1 MTVYF
6 AQRRS
11 DNAVKVGY
19 TYQIGMR
26 VSGLRTE
33 YGAIDILGTMDGD
46 EDDELAIQ
54 IRFAEHCLGQG
65 KMRGTRPPSDWF
77 APIPELM
84 TYIKENTKPYRDV
97 TEVTARIVLPIET
110 YNLLRLVAG
119 ENKTTI
125 ADMLTEVAMMYAS
138 TLQAQTPSATAS
150 REQEHESEAAA

>member
-19 TYQIGMR
+19 THQIGMR
-26 VSGLRTE
+26 VSALRTE

-54 IRFAEHCLGQG
+54 VRFAEHCLGQG
-65 KMRGTRPPSDWF
+65 KMRGIRPPSDWF

-84 TYIKENTKPYRDV
+84 AYIKENAKPYRDV
-97 TEVTARIVLPIET
+97 TEVTARIVLPIEV
-110 YNLLRLVAG
+110 YNNLRLVADA
-119 ENKTTI
+119 NDTTI
-125 ADMLTEVAMMYAS
+125 SDMLYIVTMMYAD
-138 TLQAQTPSATAS
+138 TLTPPTAS
-150 REQEHESEAAA
+150 ANAAANAA